1 MLINGGDYRLIYSTE
16 IAQLKRVNDFL
27 VADADHEE
35 VLVLLDYTAS
45 FETIDH
51 VNLLDIIEHEYGIK
65 GLTLKWPA
73 SIKGGDRYTRK

>member
-1 MLINGGDYRLIYSTE
+1 M
-16 IAQLKRVNDFL
+16 NDFL
-27 VADADHEE
+27 AADADHEE

-65 GLTLKWPA
+65 GLALKWPS
-73 SIKGGDRYTRK
+73 SIKGGECYTRK